1 MTVLATNRKASHEYH
16 ILEKIEAG
24 ISLCGTEVKSCRAK
38 SVSLQE
44 AYCKVIKGELW
55 LLQCNISPY
64 TQGNRW
70 NHEPT
75 RQRRLLVHRKEIRH
89 LKQAVEMRGLTI
101 VPLNMH
107 MSSGHVKLD
116 IAVCKGKNA
125 ADKRETMR
133 RKDDEREAS
142 RAMRQRD

>member
-1 MTVLATNRKASHEYH
+1 MTVLASNRKASHEYH
-16 ILEKIEAG
+16 ILEKLEAG
-24 ISLCGTEVKSCRAK
+24 ISLSGTEVKSCRAK

-44 AYCKVIKGELW
+44 AYCKVIDGELW

-64 TQGNRW
+64 AQGNRW

-75 RQRRLLVHRKEIRH
+75 RKRRLLVHRKEIRN
-89 LKQAVEMRGLTI
+89 LKQAVEMKGLTI

-116 IAVCKGKNA
+116 IAVCKGKNV

-133 RKDDEREAS
+133 RKDDERDAR
-142 RAMRQRD
+142 RAMRQRG

>member
-1 MTVLATNRKASHEYH
+1 MIA
-16 ILEKIEAG
+16 
-24 ISLCGTEVKSCRAK
+24 LCRTEVISRRSN
-38 SVSLQE
+38 SVSLQA
-44 AYCKVIKGELW
+44 AYCKVIQGELW
-55 LLQCNISPY
+55 RLQCNISPSA
-64 TQGNRW
+64 QGNRW

-89 LKQAVEMRGLTI
+89 LKQAIEMKGQTI

-133 RKDDEREAS
+133 RKSDERDAQ
-142 RAMRQRD
+142 RAMRQQD